1 MIARDTTRGQHAGFT
16 LLEILIVMEVL
27 VIALGLGMA
36 VLTGALQLWKA
47 SAQAQTQCNER
58 AALADQ
64 FRGDVRQAT
73 ATAPSAG
80 SWTAGPTCLILQ
92 RGDNRYF
99 VYRWHGRRL
108 ERVEVPG
115 GKTQPIPLGVER
127 ADVEFAKQGD
137 KLLMIRLKQ
146 PRSGLQAGRAQEITA
161 VLGGDFQ

>member
-1 MIARDTTRGQHAGFT
+1 MIVGDTSAGQHSGFT

-73 ATAPSAG
+73 ATPPSAG

-99 VYRWHGRRL
+99 VYRWEGRRL
-108 ERVEVPG
+108 ERLEVPG
-115 GKTQPIPLGVER
+115 GKTQRLPLGVER
-127 ADVEFAKQGD
+127 VDVEFAKPGD
-137 KLLMIRLKQ
+137 KLLTLRLKQ
-146 PRSGLQAGRAQEITA
+146 PRSAVQAERVQEITA